1 MEDIIWTKVLIMIF
15 TFYFIERTKV
25 IFSAAAG
32 GSGAIGPF
40 NTNKTLIYETVLT
53 NIGDAYSP
61 STGNISY
68 IH

>member
-1 MEDIIWTKVLIMIF
+1 MDRSTYNDNDI
-15 TFYFIERTKV
+15 TFYFIEGTKV
-25 IFSAAAG
+25 LFSAAAG

-40 NTNKTLIYETVLT
+40 NSDSTFIYKTVIT
-53 NIGDAYSP
+53 NIGGGYSE